1 MKMLIVESKAKSKT
15 IQKYLGKS
23 FIVRACMGHVQDLPS
38 GKHKDARKAMW
49 ASKEDALPNP
59 PWDWTERAQKTV
71 QKLIKE
77 ANEGDVDEILL
88 ATDPDRE
95 GEFIAWRLSEIL
107 SDIAPCKRIVFHE
120 ITKSAIN
127 EAIEN
132 STEIDVNLVDA
143 AKVRR
148 FMDRLVGFRTSNFAR
163 SWRLK
168 SMGRVQTP
176 TIGFVVE
183 RELEREAFIPTP
195 YFSVSAIAEGINFS
209 ARFHDSADDDAWRD
223 QEGKFDS
230 SRTNDEDLAKE
241 AFESLK
247 SASSITITENKE
259 STYTRRAS
267 PPFTTDALLQA
278 AGGRWSNWTP
288 KKTMRV
294 AGDLYN
300 AGHITYI
307 RTDSTRTNSASRV
320 AVKKVIEERWGAD
333 HLGSGVLGKNDG
345 SAQDA
350 HEAIR
355 PTRSDVLEPQGL
367 GADELQLYRLIWARF
382 AASQMSNSEF
392 QRRSLTTEVAG
403 FSKTLTGTYSWR
415 THAGWEAAFEQLERK
430 LPKTTAPDFDISVG
444 ASLTLDKSD
453 DSPSFIED
461 ETKPPRRFRQHTLV
475 AEMKG
480 QGIGRPSTYAT
491 TISKLFE
498 RKYVVEEGGSL
509 KPTKEGRL
517 CWLEVAPMYTQKDE
531 DSEVAF
537 LFSPQFTADME
548 ERLDSIE
555 LGERGAPSVWNGF
568 TVHFRNL
575 HAAAQ
580 DIRRLTPTPNQLLK
594 FNQLTQKM
602 PASQVDEYLC
612 GKKPEKL
619 TGPEM
624 SDIIKQLLELGSPPA
639 SDKQVNFVISLV
651 DSIEDLDLDGALS
664 KVDLNDID
672 GLTMDKASALIGIL
686 IEKRDEIPRPPSE
699 PQLKLL
705 NQKLEQLKITEEEAC
720 KMVGVNSFDE
730 LFGGPKGNASEL
742 IGLLI
747 KKTGGRKGRRRGKG
761 KGKGSHKPSD
771 TK

>member
-59 PWDWTERAQKTV
+59 PWDWTERAQKNV

-77 ANEGDVDEILL
+77 SSEAEVDEILL

-107 SDIAPCKRIVFHE
+107 SDIAPCKRIVFQE

-132 STEIDVNLVDA
+132 STDIDLNLVDA

-176 TIGFVVE
+176 TLGFVVE
-183 RELEREAFIPTP
+183 RELEREAFVPTP
-195 YFSVSAIAEGINFS
+195 YFSVNAIAQGINFS
-209 ARFHDSADDDAWRD
+209 ARFHESGDDDAWRD
-223 QEGKFDS
+223 QDGKFDS

-241 AFESLK
+241 AFDSLK
-247 SASSITITENKE
+247 SAPSITITNNKE
-259 STYTRRAS
+259 STYSRRAS

-278 AGGRWSNWTP
+278 AGSRWSSWTP

-294 AGDLYN
+294 AADLYN

-307 RTDSTRTNSASRV
+307 RTDSTRTNGASRDSI
-320 AVKKVIEERWGAD
+320 KKLIEDKWGAD
-333 HLGSGVLGKNDG
+333 HIGSGVMGKKNTN
-345 SAQDA
+345 AQDA

-355 PTRSDVLEPQGL
+355 PTRPDSLEPQGL
-367 GADELQLYRLIWARF
+367 AGDELQLYRLIWARF
-382 AASQMSNSEF
+382 AASQMTKSEY

-415 THAGWEAAFEQLERK
+415 THTGWEAAFEVLERK
-430 LPKTTAPDFDISVG
+430 TPNTSAPDFDINVG
-444 ASLTLDKSD
+444 ASLTIEKSD
-453 DSPSFIED
+453 DSPAFIED

-475 AEMKG
+475 AEMKE

-509 KPTKEGRL
+509 VPTKQGRL
-517 CWLEVAPMYTQKDE
+517 CWLEIAQMYTQSEE

-537 LFSPQFTADME
+537 LFSAQFTADME
-548 ERLDSIE
+548 ERLDLIE
-555 LGERGAPSVWNGF
+555 IGERGAPSIWNGF

-580 DIRRLTPTPNQLLK
+580 EIRRLKPTPNQLLK
-594 FNQLTQKM
+594 YNQLTQKM
-602 PASQVDEYLC
+602 SAAEVDEYLC
-612 GKKPEKL
+612 GKKPESL
-619 TGPEM
+619 TGPEI
-624 SDIIKQLLELGSPPA
+624 SEIIKQLLELGSPPA
-639 SDKQVNFVISLV
+639 TEKQVNFIISLI
-651 DSIEDLDLDGALS
+651 DMIEDLDLDAGLS
-664 KVDLNDID
+664 LVELSDID
-672 GLTMDKASALIGIL
+672 ELKMDKASDLIGIL

-720 KMVGVNSFDE
+720 KMVGAKSFDE
-730 LFGGPKGNASEL
+730 LLGGPKGNASEL

-747 KKTGGRKGRRRGKG
+747 NKTGGRKGRGRGKR
-761 KGKGSHKPSD
+761 KGKKKSQK
-771 TK
+771 K